1 MSCDCS
7 NCECERLR
15 EQNLSLMA
23 ENAEL
28 AAHIAVLVALDE
40 KRHEAEKQFGRQ
52 LVEARGRVGERKVD
66 L

>member
-1 MSCDCS
+1 MSCNCE

-40 KRHEAEKQFGRQ
+40 KRRDAAKQFDRQ
-52 LVEARGRVGERKVD
+52 LVEARGRVGERK

>member
-15 EQNLSLMA
+15 EQNMALMA

-52 LVEARGRVGERKVD
+52 LVEARGRVGDRKVD

>member
-1 MSCDCS
+1 VSCNCE

-15 EQNLSLMA
+15 EQNMALMA

-40 KRHEAEKQFGRQ
+40 KRRDASKQFDRQ
-52 LVEARGRVGERKVD
+52 LVEARGRVGERK

>member
-1 MSCDCS
+1 MSCACD

-15 EQNLSLMA
+15 EQNMALMA

-28 AAHIAVLVALDE
+28 AAHISILVALDE
-40 KRHEAEKQFGRQ
+40 KRHDAEKQFGRA
-52 LVEARGRVGERKVD
+52 LVEARGKAGERT

>member
-1 MSCDCS
+1 MSCNCE

-15 EQNLSLMA
+15 EQNMALMA

-40 KRHEAEKQFGRQ
+40 KRRDAARQFDRQ
-52 LVEARGRVGERKVD
+52 LVEARGRVGERK

>member
-1 MSCDCS
+1 VSCSCD

-15 EQNLSLMA
+15 EQNMALMA

-40 KRHEAEKQFGRQ
+40 KRRDASKQFDRQ
-52 LVEARGRVGERKVD
+52 LVEARGRVGERK

>member
-1 MSCDCS
+1 MSCDGCD
-7 NCECERLR
+7 RLR
-15 EQNLSLMA
+15 DKVQTLMA

-40 KRHEAEKQFGRQ
+40 KRHEADKQFGRQ
-52 LVEARGRVGERKVD
+52 LVEARGRIAERK

>member
-1 MSCDCS
+1 VSCNCE

-15 EQNLSLMA
+15 EQNMALMA

-40 KRHEAEKQFGRQ
+40 KRRDAAKQFDRQ
-52 LVEARGRVGERKVD
+52 LVEARGRVGERK

>member
-1 MSCDCS
+1 MA
-7 NCECERLR
+7 
-15 EQNLSLMA
+15 LMA

-40 KRHEAEKQFGRQ
+40 KRHDAEKQFGRQ
-52 LVEARGRVGERKVD
+52 LVEARGRSAERK

>member
-1 MSCDCS
+1 MSCSCD

-28 AAHIAVLVALDE
+28 QAHIMVLVALDE
-40 KRHEAEKQFGRQ
+40 KRRDAEKQFDRQ
-52 LVEARGRVGERKVD
+52 LIEARGKVGERSVK

>member
-1 MSCDCS
+1 VSCGCD

-15 EQNLSLMA
+15 EHVTTLMA

-40 KRHEAEKQFGRQ
+40 KRRDAARQFDRQ
-52 LVEARGRVGERKVD
+52 LVEARGRVGERN

>member
-1 MSCDCS
+1 MSCDCGS
-7 NCECERLR
+7 CECERLR
-15 EQNLSLMA
+15 EQVTTLMA

-40 KRHEAEKQFGRQ
+40 KRRDAAKQFDRQ
-52 LVEARGRVGERKVD
+52 LVEARGRVGERK

>member
-1 MSCDCS
+1 MSCDCD
-7 NCECERLR
+7 NCDCERLR
-15 EQNLSLMA
+15 EQNMALMA
-23 ENAEL
+23 ANAEL

-52 LVEARGRVGERKVD
+52 LVEARGRVGDRKVD

>member
-1 MSCDCS
+1 MSCDCN

-15 EQNLSLMA
+15 EQNMALMA

-40 KRHEAEKQFGRQ
+40 KRHDAEKQFGRQ
-52 LVEARGRVGERKVD
+52 LVEARGRVGDRKVD

>member
-1 MSCDCS
+1 MSCKCD

-15 EQNLSLMA
+15 EHVTTLMA

-28 AAHIAVLVALDE
+28 SAHIAVLVALDE

-52 LVEARGRVGERKVD
+52 LVEARGRIGERKAD

>member
-1 MSCDCS
+1 MSCSCE
-7 NCECERLR
+7 NCDCERLR
-15 EQNLSLMA
+15 EQNMALMA

-40 KRHEAEKQFGRQ
+40 KRRDAAKQFDRQ
-52 LVEARGRVGERKVD
+52 LVEARGRVGERK

>member
-1 MSCDCS
+1 MSCDCN

-15 EQNLSLMA
+15 EQVQSLMA

-40 KRHEAEKQFGRQ
+40 KRHDAEKQFGRQ
-52 LVEARGRVGERKVD
+52 LVEARGRIAERK

>member
-1 MSCDCS
+1 M
-7 NCECERLR
+7 
-15 EQNLSLMA
+15 SLMA

-40 KRHEAEKQFGRQ
+40 KRRDAAKQFDRQ
-52 LVEARGRVGERKVD
+52 LIEARGKVGERSVK

>member
-1 MSCDCS
+1 MSCSCD

-15 EQNLSLMA
+15 EQVQSLMA

-28 AAHIAVLVALDE
+28 QAHILILVALDE
-40 KRHEAEKQFGRQ
+40 KRHDAEKQFGRA
-52 LVEARGRVGERKVD
+52 LVEARGKAGERT

>member
-1 MSCDCS
+1 MTCDCN

-15 EQNLSLMA
+15 EQNLSHMA

-40 KRHEAEKQFGRQ
+40 KRHDAEKQFGRQ
-52 LVEARGRVGERKVD
+52 LVEARGRVGDRKVD

>member
-1 MSCDCS
+1 MSCNCE

-15 EQNLSLMA
+15 EQNMALMA

-40 KRHEAEKQFGRQ
+40 KRRDAAKQFDRQ
-52 LVEARGRVGERKVD
+52 LVEARGRVGERK

>member
-1 MSCDCS
+1 MSCACE
-7 NCECERLR
+7 NCDCERLR
-15 EQNLSLMA
+15 EQLTNLLA

-40 KRHEAEKQFGRQ
+40 KRRDAVKQFDRQ
-52 LVEARGRVGERKVD
+52 LVEARGRVGDRSVD